1 MRMRSHTVMPGM
13 WSSHICGGIQALRDI
28 ASKHV
33 YHNVPYACL
42 TNPYLPVIVMHLLRV
57 NLLIIA

>member
-1 MRMRSHTVMPGM
+1 MRMRSHTVMPGI
-13 WSSHICGGIQALRDI
+13 WSSYICGGIQALRDI